1 MGDEDVTGSSIADET
16 GKIPT
21 DTTRTICPTPSSDVL
36 ADNTITIY
44 VQNPRTGSLFMS
56 GRLAKYGSGKYTY
69 KWVRTKE
76 LSPRPTSDLNAWLD
90 HACKRTPGLKIVA
103 YDSGASPNW
112 WLSNWP
118 ASTVLVMTGDEMGR
132 WGLNYRGRYFGPF
145 GTDRES
151 FFYNNMSSPHKHIL
165 LPPTIKPWFRQYFDP
180 KQNEAFQYGVD
191 TLHMPLGSR
200 VEFPD
205 IDPDTVTPATDRKYI
220 YSLMAAQTDNSRKRL
235 YKTLTETTLIPED
248 RRFIHMASQWHPELT
263 NDEYIH
269 PDKYAELM
277 QASIFVP
284 CPRGRALD
292 TFRIYEALE
301 SGAIPIIELA
311 GGYAREH
318 LPPHYFD
325 SPMIFVENWE
335 TAPAEMMKLV
345 GDSTALLAKQKAV
358 QAWYDSMMRKVV
370 STLEELLEKRRKL
383 A

>member
-1 MGDEDVTGSSIADET
+1 VTGSSLADEN

-21 DTTRTICPTPSSDVL
+21 DTLKTICPTPSADVL
-36 ADNTITIY
+36 SDNTITIY

-56 GRLAKYGSGKYTY
+56 GRLAKYGSGKYIY

-76 LSPRPTSDLNAWLD
+76 LSPRPTSSLEAWLD

-132 WGLNYRGRYFGPF
+132 WGLNYRSRYFGPF

-165 LPPTIKPWFRQYFDP
+165 LPQTIKPWFRQYFDP
-180 KQNEAFQYGVD
+180 KQNEAFKYGVD

-205 IDPDTVTPATDRKYI
+205 IDPETVTPATKRKYI

-235 YKTLTETTLIPED
+235 YKTLNETLLIPED
-248 RRFIHMASQWHPELT
+248 RAFIHMASQWHPELT

-269 PDKYAELM
+269 PEKYAELM
-277 QASIFVP
+277 QDSIFVP

-311 GGYAREH
+311 DGYARGH
-318 LPPHYFD
+318 LPPDYFE

-345 GDSTALLAKQKAV
+345 EDSTALLAKQKAV
-358 QAWYDSMMRKVV
+358 QAWYDTMMRKVV
-370 STLEELLEKRRKL
+370 GTLEELLEARRKL